1 LITVRVFGW
10 LAFLARNDAA
20 VTAELLVLR
29 HEVALLRR
37 QLNRPRLSWPD
48 RAILSA
54 LARLLPRPVRAHRL
68 VTPDTLLAWHRRL
81 VSRRWRYPHRSGR
94 PPVRTQIRELA
105 LRLAQESPQ
114 WGYRRVHGELTRLG
128 YRVGE
133 STIRRILRGKR
144 IGPAPRHVDTSW
156 RTFLRTQA
164 AGLLACDFFHIDTIL
179 LRRLYVLFVMEIHT
193 RRVHV
198 LGVTTHLTGAWVAQ
212 AARNLTI
219 DLGGRI
225 NSFRFLIRDRDTKFT
240 TGFDEVFRS
249 EGITIIK
256 TPLQTPRANCY
267 AERFVRTARTECTN
281 PHVDL
286 QRAPRG
292 HGPIRIHQP
301 LQLAS
306 ATPVPAPARTQRR

>member
-1 LITVRVFGW
+1 
-10 LAFLARNDAA
+10 
-20 VTAELLVLR
+20 
-29 HEVALLRR
+29 
-37 QLNRPRLSWPD
+37 
-48 RAILSA
+48 
-54 LARLLPRPVRAHRL
+54 
-68 VTPDTLLAWHRRL
+68 
-81 VSRRWRYPHRSGR
+81 
-94 PPVRTQIRELA
+94 
-105 LRLAQESPQ
+105 
-114 WGYRRVHGELTRLG
+114 
-128 YRVGE
+128 
-133 STIRRILRGKR
+133 
-144 IGPAPRHVDTSW
+144 
-156 RTFLRTQA
+156 
-164 AGLLACDFFHIDTIL
+164 LACDFFHIDTIL